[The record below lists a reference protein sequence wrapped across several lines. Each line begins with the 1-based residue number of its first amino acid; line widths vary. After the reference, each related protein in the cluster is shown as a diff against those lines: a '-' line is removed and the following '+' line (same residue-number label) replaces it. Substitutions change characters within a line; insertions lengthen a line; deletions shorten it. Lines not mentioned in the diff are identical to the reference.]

1 MSDNKK
7 YYYLKLKENF
17 FESDEIIYLESLP
30 DGHKYSNILLKLY
43 LRSLKNSGKLMMNDV
58 IPYSPEMLAT
68 VTRHSVGDVKQAI
81 VHFMNLGLIEQLES
95 GAMYML
101 QIQNFIGRSS
111 TEGDRK
117 REYRQKI
124 NQEKLKGQVSGHLSD
139 IRPPEIELELE
150 LEKEI
155 YINLK
160 EKGKNKPVDNVDN
173 VDKSKK
179 EEFVYSTDY
188 IKLLK
193 SNNLSE
199 ENIKKILSP
208 DIYKRGVDYLKEKID
223 MTLVKGDLN
232 ANIGYLL
239 GALKNDWK
247 VQTKKQDKINISKT
261 RFHNFKSATYTEEQ
275 LRKAAGLP
283 VRKAR

>member
-139 IRPPEIELELE
+139 IRPPEIEIEIE
-150 LEKEI
+150 LEKD
-155 YINLK
+155 INLK

-179 EEFVYSTDY
+179 EEVANSTDY

-199 ENIKKILSP
+199 ENIKKILSL
-208 DIYKRGVDYLKEKID
+208 DIYKKGVDYLKEKID
-223 MTLVKGDLN
+223 TTLVKGDLN

-247 VQTKKQDKINISKT
+247 VQAKKQDKINLPKT

-283 VRKAR
+283 ARKAR

>member
-117 REYRQKI
+117 REYRRKI
-124 NQEKLKGQVSGHLSD
+124 NQEKLKGRMSGHLSD
-139 IRPPEIELELE
+139 IRPPELELE

-155 YINLK
+155 YINS
-160 EKGKNKPVDNVDN
+160 ENPKNKPVDNVDN
-173 VDKSKK
+173 VYKSKK
-179 EEFVYSTDY
+179 EEFVNSTDY

-199 ENIKKILSP
+199 ENIKKILSLN
-208 DIYKRGVDYLKEKID
+208 IYKKGFGYLKEKID

-247 VQTKKQDKINISKT
+247 VQSKKQEKSNITKT

-283 VRKAR
+283 ARKAR

>member
-150 LEKEI
+150 KEI
-155 YINLK
+155 YINS
-160 EKGKNKPVDNVDN
+160 ENPKNKPVDNVDN

-179 EEFVYSTDY
+179 EEFVNSTDY

-199 ENIKKILSP
+199 ENIKKILSLN
-208 DIYKRGVDYLKEKID
+208 IYKKGFGYLKEKID

-247 VQTKKQDKINISKT
+247 VQSKKQDKSVAAKT

-283 VRKAR
+283 SRKM

>member
-1 MSDNKK
+1 
-7 YYYLKLKENF
+7 
-17 FESDEIIYLESLP
+17 
-30 DGHKYSNILLKLY
+30 
-43 LRSLKNSGKLMMNDV
+43 
-58 IPYSPEMLAT
+58 
-68 VTRHSVGDVKQAI
+68 
-81 VHFMNLGLIEQLES
+81 HFMNLGLIEQLES

-139 IRPPEIELELE
+139 IRPPEIEIELE

-155 YINLK
+155 YINS
-160 EKGKNKPVDNVDN
+160 ENPKNKPVDNVDN

-179 EEFVYSTDY
+179 EEFVNSTDY

-247 VQTKKQDKINISKT
+247 VQSKKQEKSNITKT

-283 VRKAR
+283 ARKAR